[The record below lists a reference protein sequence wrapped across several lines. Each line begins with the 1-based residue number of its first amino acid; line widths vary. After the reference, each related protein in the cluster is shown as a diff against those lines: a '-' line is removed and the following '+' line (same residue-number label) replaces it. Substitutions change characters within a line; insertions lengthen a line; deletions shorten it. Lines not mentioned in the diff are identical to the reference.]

1 MEINMPI
8 LKNLVVMFCASI
20 AFFLKLWLLAY
31 LFPII
36 MALPYYLPLPVMALY
51 ISATFLFLLI
61 CFFVFT
67 EPENFRKDVLEWN

>member
-1 MEINMPI
+1 MNI
-8 LKNLVVMFCASI
+8 LKNLIVRVCAAL

-51 ISATFLFLLI
+51 ISATFLFFLI
-61 CFFVFT
+61 CFFIFT
-67 EPENFRKDVLEWN
+67 EPKNFREDVLEWN